1 MSIVNSIETVRD
13 WLTAEVCPLVK
24 LKLPDDNATDASYPY
39 KLVNPAAFSLF
50 VPSKDRTPPNIAAPI
65 PSVCVQIVQGDD
77 DLLQSARD
85 IKIRLCFSAW
95 DPGYHGP
102 DIFKPKGDGS
112 GTYIQQY
119 NEAAASYFVKNG
131 EGWRD
136 AWNFVDTAL
145 RLIENAE
152 YLGDL
157 RVIKEK
163 GITFG
168 PVTEQD
174 AVPDFYPYWF
184 AWAEFSVEETLT
196 RNPKSYQHLLYRE
209 LGLYAE
215 DPDPEVGEVLY
226 CYGNCG
232 DLAEW
237 IPPSGGATIVEKTID
252 IVTAI
257 GTATNVTAYIP
268 ADAYATK
275 EDYETYKAIALGAQA
290 TAEEALALA
299 RQAIAIAQAAEASV
313 NDLSNAVGQ
322 NTSKIATLWD
332 AVFSEI
338 TTNPFQITFAD
349 LTGITLTAGIWNS
362 GLQRLEC

>member
-39 KLVNPAAFSLF
+39 KLVNPAAVTLF
-50 VPSKDRTPPNIAAPI
+50 GPSKGRPPPDLPPPI
-65 PSVCVQIVQGDD
+65 PAGGGPRGQGGADR
-77 DLLQSARD
+77 LAGARD
-85 IKIRLCFSAW
+85 LKIRLCFSAW

-168 PVTEQD
+168 PVAEQD

-196 RNPKSYQHLLYRE
+196 RNPKSYQHLL
-209 LGLYAE
+209 
-215 DPDPEVGEVLY
+215 
-226 CYGNCG
+226 
-232 DLAEW
+232 
-237 IPPSGGATIVEKTID
+237 
-252 IVTAI
+252 
-257 GTATNVTAYIP
+257 
-268 ADAYATK
+268 
-275 EDYETYKAIALGAQA
+275 
-290 TAEEALALA
+290 
-299 RQAIAIAQAAEASV
+299 
-313 NDLSNAVGQ
+313 
-322 NTSKIATLWD
+322 
-332 AVFSEI
+332 
-338 TTNPFQITFAD
+338 
-349 LTGITLTAGIWNS
+349 
-362 GLQRLEC
+362 

>member
-1 MSIVNSIETVRD
+1 MAFSFKAMVEADRRRTFLNLDEFGEKHTVEGRAIAAVLDDNALKERQGGQELSVAESSLLLYAAVEDLPARRPAGEGLNATAASTSSTTGARTWGSPLWPSARLSPCRRCPMSIVNSIETVRD

-136 AWNFVDTAL
+136 AWNFVDTSL

-184 AWAEFSVEETLT
+184 AWAEFSIEETLT
-196 RNPKSYQHLLYRE
+196 RNQKSYQHLL
-209 LGLYAE
+209 
-215 DPDPEVGEVLY
+215 
-226 CYGNCG
+226 
-232 DLAEW
+232 
-237 IPPSGGATIVEKTID
+237 
-252 IVTAI
+252 
-257 GTATNVTAYIP
+257 
-268 ADAYATK
+268 
-275 EDYETYKAIALGAQA
+275 
-290 TAEEALALA
+290 
-299 RQAIAIAQAAEASV
+299 
-313 NDLSNAVGQ
+313 
-322 NTSKIATLWD
+322 
-332 AVFSEI
+332 
-338 TTNPFQITFAD
+338 
-349 LTGITLTAGIWNS
+349 
-362 GLQRLEC
+362 